1 MIFMNTKKLTV
12 VFLYMCIGMRT
23 LLGVLSEFL
32 DEKQEQAREKLK
44 NDLILFI
51 DYFNENY
58 PRKDVID
65 KSTEEIAQ
73 DIKYL
78 ENTMQNYYNY
88 KYTYGYIITP
98 KIIDFED
105 GLKSNLYFM
114 KRLYDWKKKDP
125 TIIFYKKKHDNDI
138 KNDFEKIKEPET
150 DDE

>member
-1 MIFMNTKKLTV
+1 MTV

-51 DYFNENY
+51 DYFDENY

-65 KSTEEIAQ
+65 KSTGEIAQ

-88 KYTYGYIITP
+88 QYTYGYIVTP

-105 GLKSNLYFM
+105 SLQRNLYFM
-114 KRLYDWKKKDP
+114 KRLYDLKKKDP